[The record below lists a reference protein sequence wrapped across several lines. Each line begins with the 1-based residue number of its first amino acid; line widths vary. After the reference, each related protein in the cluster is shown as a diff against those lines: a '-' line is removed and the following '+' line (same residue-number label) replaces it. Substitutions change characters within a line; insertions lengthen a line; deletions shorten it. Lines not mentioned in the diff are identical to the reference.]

1 MSVKRFDSLEF
12 LDTPGG
18 NASAPLA
25 TASTGAREVS
35 VIRQRQA
42 PGGNNPSHSHDREE
56 VLVLLAGTLEV
67 TLGATTHTLRP
78 GDTLVI
84 PAQVPHQLR
93 AGDEEPAEWLLA
105 APAGYRFYRESGE
118 EAMPAWSR

>member
-1 MSVKRFDSLEF
+1 MTLNRFDAVNFIE
-12 LDTPGG
+12 TPGG

-42 PGGNNPSHSHDREE
+42 PGGNNPPHTHDREE
-56 VLVLLAGTLEV
+56 VLVLLAGTLDV
-67 TLGATTHTLRP
+67 TSQGETQTLCA
-78 GDTLVI
+78 GDSVVI
-84 PAQVPHQLR
+84 PARTPHQLR
-93 AGDEEPAEWLLA
+93 NSGDEAAEWLLI

-118 EAMPAWSR
+118 DATPAWSR

>member
-1 MSVKRFDSLEF
+1 MSVNRFDSVTFIE
-12 LDTPGG
+12 TPGG

-25 TASTGAREVS
+25 TASTGASEVS

-42 PGGNNPSHSHDREE
+42 PGGGNPPHTHDREE
-56 VLVLLAGTLEV
+56 VMVLLAGTLDV
-67 TLGATTHTLRP
+67 TLGSATHTLHT

-84 PAQVPHQLR
+84 PAGATHQLR
-93 AGDEEPAEWLLA
+93 AGEPAEWLLI

-118 EAMPAWSR
+118 EAAPAWSH